1 MSLAFLIP
9 RLAQGLRLTT
19 DLTRLCSY
27 AVPQEVNKVG
37 SESATFVHP
46 VEERKDGIE
55 SLFKKQFDKGAKPA
69 VASTSGGS
77 SKGRSASPTK
87 PRVDVKGKGKAKE
100 EEEDDQEVQLL
111 SDDDEDEV
119 KGGGTTTRSRK
130 DQLQKGKAVSKE
142 ETAAVKVLSDE
153 DDEVVVLDT
162 SEPEIIEK
170 VRFLFSAQLA
180 SAQRILIFSPF
191 SRAGRE
197 AKEALLGQENLVD
210 LLHPFLVQE
219 AQSLRHRAGQEAER
233 GRQEE
238 EEGQDYGVVREAV
251 RRGGRRFDLS
261 RFFVSVV
268 VYVKLLPSYVPHAS
282 CVVFLLRVGSPE
294 ERR

>member
-1 MSLAFLIP
+1 MAFPTP
-9 RLAQGLRLTT
+9 RLAQGLCLTT

-77 SKGRSASPTK
+77 SGGSTKGRLASPTK

-100 EEEDDQEVQLL
+100 EEDDDQEVQLL

-119 KGGGTTTRSRK
+119 KGGGTMTRLRK
-130 DQLQKGKAVSKE
+130 DHLQKGKAVSE
-142 ETAAVKVLSDE
+142 DTAAVKVLSDE

-170 VRFLFSAQLA
+170 VRFLFSAQLT
-180 SAQRILIFSPF
+180 SAQRILTISPF

-197 AKEALLGQENLVD
+197 A
-210 LLHPFLVQE
+210 
-219 AQSLRHRAGQEAER
+219 
-233 GRQEE
+233 
-238 EEGQDYGVVREAV
+238 
-251 RRGGRRFDLS
+251 
-261 RFFVSVV
+261 
-268 VYVKLLPSYVPHAS
+268 
-282 CVVFLLRVGSPE
+282 
-294 ERR
+294 